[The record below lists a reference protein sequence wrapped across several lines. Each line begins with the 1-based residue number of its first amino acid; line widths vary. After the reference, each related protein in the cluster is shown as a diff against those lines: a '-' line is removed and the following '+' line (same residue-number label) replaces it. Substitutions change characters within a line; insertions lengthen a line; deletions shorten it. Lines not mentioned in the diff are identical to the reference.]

1 MVKNFPK
8 IIQQWTKNDF
18 TMDQNG
24 PKRSKNGL
32 KMIQKLSTGGQKWL
46 KWSKNGQNVSKNGNK
61 NVSMMVQK
69 WFKMV

>member
-24 PKRSKNGL
+24 PKMSQNGL
-32 KMIQKLSTGGQKWL
+32 KIIQKLSTGGQN
-46 KWSKNGQNVSKNGNK
+46 WSKLVQKWYE

-69 WFKMV
+69 WLKMV